1 MDDSLFEEVAASVV
15 LTAAQ
20 YYSSHYDKQ
29 MRRTSILSGYAYTKE
44 ILNGHSAV
52 IQSAFRMPSLLSGIT
67 GLPNETVP
75 IFYIFSSVY

>member
-52 IQSAFRMPSLLSGIT
+52 QQ
-67 GLPNETVP
+67 
-75 IFYIFSSVY
+75 